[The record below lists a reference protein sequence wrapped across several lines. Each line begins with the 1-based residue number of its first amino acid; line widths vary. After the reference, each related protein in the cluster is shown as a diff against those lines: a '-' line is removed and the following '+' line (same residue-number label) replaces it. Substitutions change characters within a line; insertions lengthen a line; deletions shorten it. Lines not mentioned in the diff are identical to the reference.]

1 MRMGGSLMSVGRKVI
16 VSAVLALSLAVPA
29 WAAAAVQPAAA
40 SGSAAA
46 AARAAGAA
54 PAPKAEGP
62 VPWTWLAHGTIDF
75 ASASSGWFCGYNPES
90 GCWTIYRSTDGG
102 STWSR
107 QRRLFD
113 ISYSEYGPSEMI
125 LHALSDRCCFAVDGR
140 RVFRTTDGGRHWRRM
155 YVTGSKSTS
164 IDQASFVSPSVG
176 YCSISTMSRWYVKRT
191 TDGGRSWATVAS
203 SPDYYWALD
212 FVDSQ
217 HGWVARGDRALRTTD
232 GGRTWQRCGR
242 TKIEGVFRVSFV
254 SRSVGWAAGL
264 WGVEKTT
271 DGGRTWHLQ
280 LKQWWNGGSGLLAQ
294 SPSVVWSCGIG
305 GERSSGVP
313 GIGARAAQESG
324 MPYLGTFRRS
334 TDGGAS
340 WKELAVTEAYWFD
353 AVGARCWALCRPEN
367 GDSYILR
374 SEDRGD
380 SWTRL

>member
-1 MRMGGSLMSVGRKVI
+1 VG
-16 VSAVLALSLAVPA
+16 
-29 WAAAAVQPAAA
+29 
-40 SGSAAA
+40 
-46 AARAAGAA
+46 
-54 PAPKAEGP
+54 
-62 VPWTWLAHGTIDF
+62 
-75 ASASSGWFCGYNPES
+75 
-90 GCWTIYRSTDGG
+90 
-102 STWSR
+102 
-107 QRRLFD
+107 
-113 ISYSEYGPSEMI
+113 
-125 LHALSDRCCFAVDGR
+125 
-140 RVFRTTDGGRHWRRM
+140 
-155 YVTGSKSTS
+155 
-164 IDQASFVSPSVG
+164 
-176 YCSISTMSRWYVKRT
+176 
-191 TDGGRSWATVAS
+191 
-203 SPDYYWALD
+203 
-212 FVDSQ
+212 SQ

-305 GERSSGVP
+305 GERSSGVA
-313 GIGARAAQESG
+313 GIGARLAQESG
-324 MPYLGTFRRS
+324 MPYFGTFRRS

-340 WKELAVTEAYWFD
+340 WKELTVAEAYWFD
-353 AVGARCWALCRPEN
+353 AVGTRCWALCRPEN